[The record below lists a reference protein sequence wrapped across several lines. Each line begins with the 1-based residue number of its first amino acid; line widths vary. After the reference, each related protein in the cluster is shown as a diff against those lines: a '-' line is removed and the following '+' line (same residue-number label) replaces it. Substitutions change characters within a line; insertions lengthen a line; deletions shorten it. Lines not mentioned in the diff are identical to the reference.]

1 MTIGSVLLWISVK
14 QVWPAFVL
22 WGCLWIVITFV
33 YLLLSED
40 TPRWQKSISKMSW
53 IRCGLRPDGS
63 DSTGKVFFY
72 IFSLV
77 WIVYMQSCRS
87 SVIKEL
93 HAWNYY
99 LSSRMNH
106 LFALSIASGLQDI
119 VSESENMNS
128 FTVFQIKVN
137 SPACILGMPVWGI
150 WPISMAASAQAS
162 LYLQRYLSK
171 RGACRWNIHTDVDHN
186 SWRTGAVLALFIK
199 LCVRAANLR
208 PWRKVRRHEP
218 AG

>member
-1 MTIGSVLLWISVK
+1 
-14 QVWPAFVL
+14 
-22 WGCLWIVITFV
+22 
-33 YLLLSED
+33 
-40 TPRWQKSISKMSW
+40 MSW
-53 IRCGLRPDGS
+53 IHCGLRPDRS
-63 DSTGKVFFY
+63 DSKGKFFY
-72 IFSLV
+72 TFSLF
-77 WIVYMQSCRS
+77 WIVYMQSCCS
-87 SVIKEL
+87 SVVKEL

-99 LSSRMNH
+99 LSSCMNH
-106 LFALSIASGLQDI
+106 LFALSITFWLQDI

-137 SPACILGMPVWGI
+137 SPVCILGMHVWGI
-150 WPISMAASAQAS
+150 WCISMAASAQVS

-171 RGACRWNIHTDVDHN
+171 EEQMKYSHWCGPQQLKDWG
-186 SWRTGAVLALFIK
+186 RTCSFIQ

>member
-1 MTIGSVLLWISVK
+1 MNTLWFK
-14 QVWPAFVL
+14 TRQ
-22 WGCLWIVITFV
+22 
-33 YLLLSED
+33 
-40 TPRWQKSISKMSW
+40 
-53 IRCGLRPDGS
+53 IRFHR
-63 DSTGKVFFY
+63 KVFY

-77 WIVYMQSCRS
+77 WIVYMQSCCS

-106 LFALSIASGLQDI
+106 LFALTITFWLQDI

-137 SPACILGMPVWGI
+137 SPMCILGMSEVFDTLAWLLQPRPPCIYRDIYQKRSMQMKYSRWCGPQQLKDWGCTC
-150 WPISMAASAQAS
+150 S
-162 LYLQRYLSK
+162 
-171 RGACRWNIHTDVDHN
+171 
-186 SWRTGAVLALFIK
+186 FIK

>member
-1 MTIGSVLLWISVK
+1 MNMLWFK
-14 QVWPAFVL
+14 TRQ
-22 WGCLWIVITFV
+22 
-33 YLLLSED
+33 
-40 TPRWQKSISKMSW
+40 
-53 IRCGLRPDGS
+53 IRYHRKGF
-63 DSTGKVFFY
+63 FFY

-106 LFALSIASGLQDI
+106 LCALSITSGLQDI

-128 FTVFQIKVN
+128 FTVFQIRVN

-150 WPISMAASAQAS
+150 WHISMAASAQAS

-171 RGACRWNIHTDVDHN
+171 GEHADEIFTLMWTTTVEGLG
-186 SWRTGAVLALFIK
+186 TYLLFYQAL
-199 LCVRAANLR
+199 C
-208 PWRKVRRHEP
+208 E
-218 AG
+218 GC